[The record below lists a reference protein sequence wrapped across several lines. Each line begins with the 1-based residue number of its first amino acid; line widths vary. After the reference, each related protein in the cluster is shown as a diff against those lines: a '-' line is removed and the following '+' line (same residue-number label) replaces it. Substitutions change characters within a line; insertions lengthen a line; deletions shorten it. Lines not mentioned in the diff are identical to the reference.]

1 MGDNWRTKVEATV
14 SRGPYLSVL
23 WLLGALITGCGE
35 DLTAPGKGA
44 IEVTS
49 VTAGGPAD
57 PDGYSLAVDG
67 GAGQALGTN
76 ATLTV
81 LDLPAGDHELTLGGM
96 APNCVLAGPN
106 PRTVTV
112 TSGATARTTFE
123 AECST
128 PTGSIEITTTTTG
141 ESPDPDGYSA
151 ALDGAPAQPIGSNGT
166 VTFAGVPAGDHT
178 VGLTGVTPNCTVVGE
193 NPRAVA
199 VGADAARSRFDIT
212 CRPPT
217 GTIVISTTT
226 TGPRPDPDGYAAK
239 VDAGGGQAIASIGT
253 LTVPNLPVGD
263 HTIQL
268 SGLASNCSLAGDNP
282 RLVTV
287 TNGGTTTSSFS
298 VSCVPTG
305 TGTILFASDRTG
317 ASHLYRAQEDGS
329 NIVDLTPSR
338 VAFEGDWSPDGS
350 RIVFATHQSGSDRI
364 ALMDADGSNL
374 VVLGVAGES
383 PKWSPDGARV
393 VLESDGIIRVMNADG
408 GQVVVLVPGRR
419 PDWSPDG
426 TLIVFDRQDPT
437 RCVFDI
443 CHEDLYVMSRTGEQ
457 VRKLVT
463 DGACAAWSPDGTRIA
478 YRFLFVGLFLVNAD
492 GSGMAQIAGAEA
504 GCPVVWSP
512 DGSAI
517 AYASA
522 AANGTSELTVIP
534 ASGGPGAVLVSSP
547 ASEFPESWK

>member
-1 MGDNWRTKVEATV
+1 MGDDWRTKGEATM
-14 SRGPYLSVL
+14 SRGLYLSAL

-49 VTAGGPAD
+49 VTAGNPTD
-57 PDGYSLAVDG
+57 PDGYTLAVDG
-67 GAGQALGTN
+67 VTGHALGPN

-81 LDLPAGDHELTLGGM
+81 LDLLAGDHELTLGGM

-106 PRTVTV
+106 LRTVTV

-123 AECST
+123 VGCST
-128 PTGSIEITTTTTG
+128 PTGSIEITTVTTG

-151 ALDGAPAQPIGSNGT
+151 VLDGAPGQPIGSNGT
-166 VTFAGVPAGDHT
+166 VTFAGVTAGDHT
-178 VGLTGVTPNCTVVGE
+178 VGLTEVAPNCTVGGE
-193 NPRAVA
+193 NPRTVA

-217 GTIVISTTT
+217 GTMVISTTT
-226 TGPRPDPDGYAAK
+226 TGPRPDPDGYAAS
-239 VDAGGGQAIASIGT
+239 VDGGGGQAIASNGT

-268 SGLASNCSLAGDNP
+268 SGLAPNCTVAGDNP
-282 RLVTV
+282 RSVTV
-287 TNGGTTTSSFS
+287 SNGGTVMSGFS
-298 VSCVPTG
+298 VSCLLTG

-317 ASHLYRAQEDGS
+317 ASHLYRAREDGS

-350 RIVFATHQSGSDRI
+350 RIVFATHQNRSDRI
-364 ALMDADGSNL
+364 ALMDAGGSNL

-383 PKWSPDGARV
+383 PKWSPDGSRV
-393 VLESDGIIRVMNADG
+393 VFESGGIIRVMNADG
-408 GQVVVLVPGRR
+408 SQVVGLVPGRR

-426 TLIVFDRQDPT
+426 NLIVFDRRDPT
-437 RCVFDI
+437 RCVLDI
-443 CHEDLYVMSRTGEQ
+443 CHEDLYLMSPTGDQ

-463 DGACAAWSPDGTRIA
+463 DGGCAAWSPDGTRIA
-478 YRFLFVGLFLVNAD
+478 YHFLFVGLFLVNPD
-492 GSGMAQIAGAEA
+492 GSGEEQIAGAEA
-504 GCPVVWSP
+504 GCPVVWAP
-512 DGSAI
+512 DGTAI
-517 AYASA
+517 AYPASA
-522 AANGTSELTVIP
+522 PNGTSELTLIP
-534 ASGGPGAVLVSSP
+534 SSGGPGAVLVSSQ

>member
-1 MGDNWRTKVEATV
+1 M
-14 SRGPYLSVL
+14 SRGLYLSAL

-49 VTAGGPAD
+49 VTAGDPTD
-57 PDGYSLAVDG
+57 PDGYSLAADG

-76 ATLTV
+76 ASLTV

-123 AECST
+123 VECST
-128 PTGSIEITTTTTG
+128 PTGSIEITTVTTG

-151 ALDGAPAQPIGSNGT
+151 ALDGAPGQPIGSNGT
-166 VTFAGVPAGDHT
+166 VTFAGVLAGDHA
-178 VGLTGVTPNCTVVGE
+178 VGLTGVAPNCTVGGE

-226 TGPRPDPDGYAAK
+226 TGPRPDPDGYAAR
-239 VDAGGGQAIASIGT
+239 VDGGGGQAIASIGT

-287 TNGGTTTSSFS
+287 INGGATMSSFS
-298 VSCVPTG
+298 VSCMPTG

-317 ASHLYRAQEDGS
+317 ASHLYRAREDGS

-364 ALMDADGSNL
+364 ALMDADGSHL

-383 PKWSPDGARV
+383 PKWSPDGSRV
-393 VLESDGIIRVMNADG
+393 VLESGGIIRVMNADG

-426 TLIVFDRQDPT
+426 TLIVFDRRDPT

-443 CHEDLYVMSRTGEQ
+443 CHEDLYVMSPTGDQ
-457 VRKLVT
+457 LRKLVT
-463 DGACAAWSPDGTRIA
+463 DGWCPAWSPDGNRIA
-478 YRFLFVGLFLVNAD
+478 YLSLFVGLFVANAD
-492 GSGMAQIAGAEA
+492 GSGRQQVAGPRA

-517 AYASA
+517 GFA
-522 AANGTSELTVIP
+522 AGTPNGSSQLIVIP
-534 ASGGPGAVLVSSP
+534 SGGGEGVVLADGPG
-547 ASEFPESWK
+547 SEDPESWK